1 MIQSVCFKFKMET
14 LSIFDRVITFNYSS
28 MQKYLAET
36 SFNVIDYSVRFQVI
50 LILFQLDQKK
60 SDK

>member
-1 MIQSVCFKFKMET
+1 
-14 LSIFDRVITFNYSS
+14 
-28 MQKYLAET
+28 MQKHLAET

-50 LILFQLDQKK
+50 LILFQLDRKK

>member
-1 MIQSVCFKFKMET
+1 MET

>member
-1 MIQSVCFKFKMET
+1 
-14 LSIFDRVITFNYSS
+14 
-28 MQKYLAET
+28 MQKHLAET

-50 LILFQLDQKK
+50 LILFQVDQKK